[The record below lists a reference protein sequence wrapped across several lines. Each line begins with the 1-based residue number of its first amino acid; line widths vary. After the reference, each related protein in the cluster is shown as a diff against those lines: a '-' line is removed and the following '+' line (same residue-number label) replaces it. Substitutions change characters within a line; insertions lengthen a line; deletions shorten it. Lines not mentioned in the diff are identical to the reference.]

1 MAGEN
6 RTTAQSLINELESD
20 ASRFDFYA
28 AVRLLESLNPDK
40 PRLGNSIKLADDALR
55 FSQDPE
61 LQFPASALAA
71 YHTDSSHA
79 PRLSVNFFGLFGPN
93 GPLPLHLTEY
103 ARERLRHHHDPTLAR
118 FADIFH
124 HRMIALFYRAWA
136 NTRPTVAFDRPE
148 SDTFRGYVGSL
159 LGIRGA
165 AFQQRDELDDRG
177 KLFYAGHFSAHQK
190 HPDGLTAIIG
200 DILQIKVR
208 IEEFIGEWM
217 AIQVQDQ
224 TRLGVSPDIASLG
237 RSALLGA
244 SVWGCQHKFR
254 IVLGPL
260 TLKQYLSLLPEG
272 KALAQLMAII
282 RNYLGDEL
290 VWDVNLLLKKD
301 QVPTELVL
309 GATAGAD
316 KHDPS
321 GTAQLGWS
329 MWLGPRRTR
338 QDADDLTLNPLIKYA
353 DSWQPNISAG
363 G

>member
-6 RTTAQSLINELESD
+6 RTTPQSLVAELERD

-28 AVRLLESLNPDK
+28 AVRLLESLNAGK
-40 PRLGNSIKLADDALR
+40 PRLGNSIKLADDAVR

-71 YHTDSSHA
+71 YRTDTSNA

-136 NTRPTVAFDRPE
+136 NTRPTIAFDRPE
-148 SDTFRGYVGSL
+148 SDAFRGYVGSL
-159 LGIRGA
+159 LGIRGT
-165 AFQQRDELDDRG
+165 AFDQRDELDDRA
-177 KLFYAGHFSAHQK
+177 KLFYAGHFSAHQQ
-190 HPDGLTAIIG
+190 HPEGLRAIIG
-200 DILQIKVR
+200 DILWVKVR
-208 IEEFIGEWM
+208 IEEFVGEWM

-237 RSALLGA
+237 QSALLGA

-260 TLKQYLSLLPEG
+260 NLDRYLSLLPG
-272 KALAQLMAII
+272 ATALAQLVAMV

-290 VWDVNLLLKKD
+290 VWDVNLLLRRD
-301 QVPTELVL
+301 QVPRELAL
-309 GATAGAD
+309 GL
-316 KHDPS
+316 PS
-321 GTAQLGWS
+321 AASEDCMPGTAQLGWS
-329 MWLGPRRTR
+329 MWLGPRGSEVG
-338 QDADDLTLNPLIKYA
+338 DADDLMLNPFLKQF
-353 DSWQPNISAG
+353 SS
-363 G
+363 